1 MFLGV
6 KWIWHRRTCFRV
18 TGSHILS
25 FLQPLSHLYP
35 QISTWTNQY
44 QAAAHQDI
52 PAMDQL
58 SKWLMNNLPDGDNE
72 ESLIHGDF
80 KLDNIVFH
88 PKEVVSC
95 VCDVLLRSDLSLQK
109 ENVPHPP
116 HRVLKELRSVCSSPQ
131 HRLPPT

>member
-1 MFLGV
+1 MDFG
-6 KWIWHRRTCFRV
+6 
-18 TGSHILS
+18 TGELVLESLAPTLHL
-25 FLQPLSHLYP
+25 LPLSHLSL

-58 SKWLMNNLPDGDNE
+58 SKWLMKNLPDKDNE

-95 VCDVLLRSDLSLQK
+95 VCDVLLRLDLSFQK
-109 ENVPHPP
+109 ENIPHPP
-116 HRVLKELRSVCSSPQ
+116 PRVLKEPRSVCSSPQ
-131 HRLPPT
+131 RRLSPT